1 MKNLRFICYLLALT
15 AFAFVSCDDDND
27 GPGVLP
33 TGQSK
38 TFALSSVA
46 DAAISGTATFNAL
59 DDGSTAIELVLNGT
73 PDGGSHPAHIHF
85 NTAAEGGDIA
95 VTLTS
100 VDGSSGMSTTI
111 VTATDD
117 GTPLT
122 FEDLLDFDGY
132 INVHLSA
139 DDLATLVA
147 QGDIGQNELTG
158 MSKGFALASVA
169 DPDISGMATFAERVN
184 GETLVTLDLENTPA
198 DGMHPAHIHFNTA
211 VEGGGIAVTLG
222 TVDGNTG
229 MSKTNVTMLDD
240 GSMMLSY
247 EDLLDFDGYINVH
260 FSAADLATLVAQGD
274 IGQNELT
281 GTSKDFALA
290 SVANPDIS
298 GMATFAARVNGE
310 TLVTLALENTPA
322 DGMHP
327 AHIHFNTAAE
337 GGGIAVTLG
346 TVDGNTGMSKTN
358 VTMLDDG
365 SMMLSYDDLL
375 DFDGYINVHLSAADL
390 GTLVAQGDIG
400 QNELTGTSMSY
411 DLNSVDV
418 AGVSGTVEFMERVN
432 GETLVEINLMGTTFA
447 GDHPSHIHL
456 GSVAEAPGAIAVTL
470 TSVNTMGVSK
480 TNVTMLDD
488 ESTLSYD
495 DLIAFDGYVN
505 VHNSAADLGTLV
517 AQGNIGAN
525 GN

>member
-1 MKNLRFICYLLALT
+1 MKNLRFISYLLALT

-59 DDGSTAIELVLNGT
+59 DDGSTAIELMLNGT

-100 VDGSSGMSTTI
+100 VDGSTGMSTTI

-122 FEDLLDFDGY
+122 SDDLLDFDGY

-184 GETLVTLDLENTPA
+184 GETLVTL
-198 DGMHPAHIHFNTA
+198 
-211 VEGGGIAVTLG
+211 
-222 TVDGNTG
+222 
-229 MSKTNVTMLDD
+229 
-240 GSMMLSY
+240 
-247 EDLLDFDGYINVH
+247 
-260 FSAADLATLVAQGD
+260 
-274 IGQNELT
+274 
-281 GTSKDFALA
+281 
-290 SVANPDIS
+290 
-298 GMATFAARVNGE
+298 
-310 TLVTLALENTPA
+310 ALENTPA

-365 SMMLSYDDLL
+365 SMMFSYDDLL
-375 DFDGYINVHLSAADL
+375 EFDGYINVHLSAADL

-400 QNELTGTSMSY
+400 QNELTGTSMTY
-411 DLNSVDV
+411 DLNAVDV

-432 GETLVEINLMGTTFA
+432 GETLVEISLMGTTFA

-470 TSVNTMGVSK
+470 TRVNTMGVSK
-480 TNVTMLDD
+480 TNVTILDD
-488 ESTLSYD
+488 ESMMLSYD
-495 DLIAFDGYVN
+495 DLIAFDGYIN

-517 AQGNIGAN
+517 AQGDIGAN